1 MALVTKVAS
10 TAPASFRQQ
19 RSAPEE
25 SADRWRRYPASAFVV
40 ELQLLTLLFAH
51 QQCAKFS
58 AVVADFSCSATE
70 SSLSTWAAGVAG
82 PDVHPSWQQYRSPR
96 RYLAVTPG
104 DAFRELKY
112 LNAGFST

>member
-10 TAPASFRQQ
+10 TPPPLSDAQ

-25 SADRWRRYPASAFVV
+25 SADRWRDIQRQHFVV
-40 ELQLLTLLFAH
+40 ELQLLTLLFVLSNARSS
-51 QQCAKFS
+51 S

-70 SSLSTWAAGVAG
+70 HRSVRGSAGVAG
-82 PDVHPSWQQYRSPR
+82 PDVHPSWHNTDRHV

-104 DAFRELKY
+104 DAFRER
-112 LNAGFST
+112 NT